1 MVYVGLDLH
10 KKTIQIAAVDDSG
23 TELMN
28 KKIRNTREALA
39 GETSKIPSNSKYVIE
54 SSSVWEEVY
63 RHMRNDLGLDVVL
76 SDPYKTRLI
85 AESKKK
91 TDKVDA
97 LILADMLR
105 GGYIAECYVPEG
117 RTADER
123 KLVRYRRMLVKSR
136 TREKNLI
143 HGILLQMSVDPGAAP
158 FSSAWLAQVR
168 KLGDYRISGL
178 LSSIERYDDLI
189 RQADVRLARMVKE
202 SPEAMLLKSIP
213 GVGNY
218 SALVISSMIGDVG
231 RFNSPQN
238 LISYAGLAPSVR
250 SSADVARH
258 GRITKRGDTLM
269 RGILTECAL
278 THIQHAPNSYVTK
291 AYIRVGRR
299 RGNGKAVVA
308 AAARMLHVAYL
319 ILKERREYHE

>member
-1 MVYVGLDLH
+1 M
-10 KKTIQIAAVDDSG
+10 
-23 TELMN
+23 
-28 KKIRNTREALA
+28 
-39 GETSKIPSNSKYVIE
+39 
-54 SSSVWEEVY
+54 
-63 RHMRNDLGLDVVL
+63 VL

-143 HGILLQMSVDPGAAP
+143 HGILLQMSADPGAAP
-158 FSSAWLAQVR
+158 FSSTWLAQVR
-168 KLGDYRISGL
+168 KLGDYRIGGL

-189 RQADVRLARMVKE
+189 RQAGVRLARMVKE

-218 SALVISSMIGDVG
+218 SALVIFPMIGDVG

-291 AYIRVGRR
+291 AYIRIGRR

-319 ILKERREYHE
+319 ILKGRRKYHE

>member
-105 GGYIAECYVPEG
+105 GGYIAECYVPE
-117 RTADER
+117 
-123 KLVRYRRMLVKSR
+123 
-136 TREKNLI
+136 
-143 HGILLQMSVDPGAAP
+143 
-158 FSSAWLAQVR
+158 
-168 KLGDYRISGL
+168 
-178 LSSIERYDDLI
+178 SI
-189 RQADVRLARMVKE
+189 K
-202 SPEAMLLKSIP
+202 
-213 GVGNY
+213 
-218 SALVISSMIGDVG
+218 
-231 RFNSPQN
+231 
-238 LISYAGLAPSVR
+238 
-250 SSADVARH
+250 
-258 GRITKRGDTLM
+258 TL
-269 RGILTECAL
+269 
-278 THIQHAPNSYVTK
+278 H
-291 AYIRVGRR
+291 
-299 RGNGKAVVA
+299 
-308 AAARMLHVAYL
+308 
-319 ILKERREYHE
+319 

>member
-23 TELMN
+23 TELVN
-28 KKIRNTREALA
+28 KKIQNTREALA
-39 GETSKIPSNSKYVIE
+39 GEASKIPSNSKYVIE

-63 RHMRNDLGLDVVL
+63 RYMRNELGLDVML

-91 TDKVDA
+91 TDKVDT

-105 GGYIAECYVPEG
+105 GDYVAECYVPEG

-123 KLVRYRRMLVKSR
+123 KLVRYRRMLIKSR
-136 TREKNLI
+136 AREKNLI
-143 HGILLQMSVDPGAAP
+143 HGILLQMSVGPGAAP

-168 KLGDYRISGL
+168 KLGDYRIDGF
-178 LSSIERYDDLI
+178 LSSIERYDDLVH
-189 RQADVRLARMVKE
+189 QADAKLARMVKGG
-202 SPEAMLLKSIP
+202 PEAMLLKSIP

-218 SALVISSMIGDVG
+218 SAPVISSMIGDIG
-231 RFNSPQN
+231 RFSSPQN

-250 SSADVARH
+250 SSADVARY

-269 RGILTECAL
+269 RGILTVYPDPHSARAKLVRHESI
-278 THIQHAPNSYVTK
+278 HQDWTK
-291 AYIRVGRR
+291 EGQRKGHSGRGR
-299 RGNGKAVVA
+299 
-308 AAARMLHVAYL
+308 
-319 ILKERREYHE
+319 

>member
-10 KKTIQIAAVDDSG
+10 KKTTQIAAVDDSG

-28 KKIRNTREALA
+28 KKIQNTREALA
-39 GETSKIPSNSKYVIE
+39 GGTSKIPSNSKYVIE

-63 RHMRNDLGLDVVL
+63 RHMRDELGLDMVL

-91 TDKVDA
+91 ADKVDA
-97 LILADMLR
+97 LILAYMLR
-105 GGYIAECYVPEG
+105 DGYIAECYVPEG

-123 KLVRYRRMLVKSR
+123 KPVRCRRMLVKSR
-136 TREKNLI
+136 TREKSLI
-143 HGILLQMSVDPGAAP
+143 HGILLQRSVDPGAAP
-158 FSSAWLAQVR
+158 FSFAWLAQVR
-168 KLGDYRISGL
+168 NLGDYRIDGL

-189 RQADVRLARMVKE
+189 RQADARLARMVKE

-218 SALVISSMIGDVG
+218 SALVISSMIGDAG

-250 SSADVARH
+250 SSAGVVHH
-258 GRITKRGDTLM
+258 GRITKRGDTL
-269 RGILTECAL
+269 
-278 THIQHAPNSYVTK
+278 
-291 AYIRVGRR
+291 VG
-299 RGNGKAVVA
+299 GS
-308 AAARMLHVAYL
+308 
-319 ILKERREYHE
+319 

>member
-258 GRITKRGDTLM
+258 GL
-269 RGILTECAL
+269 A
-278 THIQHAPNSYVTK
+278 
-291 AYIRVGRR
+291 
-299 RGNGKAVVA
+299 
-308 AAARMLHVAYL
+308 
-319 ILKERREYHE
+319 